1 MCRIYLPR
9 KGLAVFADG
18 ERLSYVHKKGS
29 GVVMASLKYEI
40 ATHVY
45 NAVKYKK
52 EEEKDKDSNPSKTPK
67 ITERSKR
74 QYLDRGIKFGM
85 WCKATYGCRHFDDCR
100 EHIQDYADYLTKEGY
115 SASTIH
121 TYLAGVCRIWEI
133 DMDMIQKPVRHVAQN
148 TRSRGEKAVDKR
160 KDAQRE
166 ASPRLYDF
174 AMKVGLRRREYL
186 RLYDDSLVEDESGYP
201 CIRVRGKGG
210 KVQYQRILPA
220 DIQFVCSYF
229 TDKDADECIFDRKE
243 LTNKIDL
250 HHLRA
255 SQAKRAYLY
264 YLDAIRDPAFKE
276 QLIRELEARFE
287 ANGRQLNHDQIDGKY
302 YLRGLNRKFAQ
313 EHNLPTAYNRLA
325 LMAVSVYHL
334 SHWRLDVTVC
344 NYILAV

>member
-1 MCRIYLPR
+1 
-9 KGLAVFADG
+9 
-18 ERLSYVHKKGS
+18 
-29 GVVMASLKYEI
+29 
-40 ATHVY
+40 
-45 NAVKYKK
+45 
-52 EEEKDKDSNPSKTPK
+52 
-67 ITERSKR
+67 
-74 QYLDRGIKFGM
+74 
-85 WCKATYGCRHFDDCR
+85 
-100 EHIQDYADYLTKEGY
+100 
-115 SASTIH
+115 
-121 TYLAGVCRIWEI
+121 
-133 DMDMIQKPVRHVAQN
+133 MDMIQKPVRHVAQN

-174 AMKVGLRRREYL
+174 AIKVGLRRREYL
-186 RLYDDSLVEDESGYP
+186 RLYGDSLVEDESGYP

-210 KVQYQRILPA
+210 KVQYQRILPT

-287 ANGRQLNHDQIDGKY
+287 INGRKLIHDQIDGKY
-302 YLRGLNRKFAQ
+302 YLRGLNRKFAR

-325 LMAVSVYHL
+325 LMAVSVFHL

>member
-1 MCRIYLPR
+1 
-9 KGLAVFADG
+9 
-18 ERLSYVHKKGS
+18 
-29 GVVMASLKYEI
+29 MASLVYEI
-40 ATHVY
+40 STHIY
-45 NAVKYKK
+45 DKTKYLKPPGKDENGNPAEPVDITKK
-52 EEEKDKDSNPSKTPK
+52 SE
-67 ITERSKR
+67 R
-74 QYLDRGIKFGM
+74 QYKNHAIKFGL
-85 WCKATYGCRHFDDCR
+85 WCKENYKCRHFDDCKS
-100 EHIQDYADYLTKEGY
+100 HIQDYADFLIKEGY

-121 TYLAGVCRIWEI
+121 TYLAAVCRVWGV
-133 DMDMIQKPVRHVAQN
+133 DMDTIQKPVRHVSEN

-174 AMKVGLRRREYL
+174 AARVGLRRREYL
-186 RLYDDSLVEDESGYP
+186 RLYGDSLVEDESGYP

-229 TDKDADECIFDRKE
+229 TDKDANECIFDRKE

-255 SQAKRAYLY
+255 SQAKRAYLH
-264 YLDAIRDPAFKE
+264 YLDAIRAPAFKA

-287 ANGRQLNHDQIDGKY
+287 ANGRKLNHDQIDGKY
-302 YLRGLNRKFAQ
+302 YLRGLNRKFAR
-313 EHNLPTAYNRLA
+313 EHNLPIAYNRMA
-325 LMAVSVYHL
+325 LMAVSVFHL

-344 NYILAV
+344 NYMLAV

>member
-1 MCRIYLPR
+1 
-9 KGLAVFADG
+9 
-18 ERLSYVHKKGS
+18 
-29 GVVMASLKYEI
+29 MASLVHEISTHIYDKTKYL
-40 ATHVY
+40 
-45 NAVKYKK
+45 KPP
-52 EEEKDKDSNPSKTPK
+52 EKDENGNPVDLVK
-67 ITERSKR
+67 ITKKSER
-74 QYLDRGIKFGM
+74 QYKNHAIKFGL
-85 WCKATYGCRHFDDCR
+85 WCKENYKCRHFDDCKS
-100 EHIQDYADYLTKEGY
+100 HIQDYADFLIKEGY

-121 TYLAGVCRIWEI
+121 TYLAAVCRVWEV
-133 DMDMIQKPVRHVAQN
+133 DMSTIQKPERHVSDN
-148 TRSRGEKAVDKR
+148 TRSRGKKAVDTR

-166 ASPRLYDF
+166 AFPRLYDF
-174 AMKVGLRRREYL
+174 AARVGLRRREYL

-229 TDKDADECIFDRKE
+229 TDKDANECIFDRKE

-287 ANGRQLNHDQIDGKY
+287 ANGRKLNHDQIDGKY
-302 YLRGLNRKFAQ
+302 YLRGLNRKFAR
-313 EHNLPTAYNRLA
+313 EHNLPIAYNRLA
-325 LMAVSVYHL
+325 LMAVSVFHL

-344 NYILAV
+344 NYMLAV

>member
-1 MCRIYLPR
+1 
-9 KGLAVFADG
+9 
-18 ERLSYVHKKGS
+18 
-29 GVVMASLKYEI
+29 MASLVYEI
-40 ATHVY
+40 STHIY
-45 NAVKYKK
+45 DKTKYLKPP
-52 EEEKDKDSNPSKTPK
+52 EKDENSDPAELVD
-67 ITERSKR
+67 ITKKSER
-74 QYLDRGIKFGM
+74 QYKNHAIKFGL
-85 WCKATYGCRHFDDCR
+85 WCKENYKCRHFDDCKS
-100 EHIQDYADYLTKEGY
+100 HIQDYADFLIKEGY

-121 TYLAGVCRIWEI
+121 TYLAAVCRVWEV
-133 DMDMIQKPVRHVAQN
+133 DMDTIQKPIRHVSQN

-174 AMKVGLRRREYL
+174 AAKVGLRRREYL
-186 RLYDDSLVEDESGYP
+186 RLYGDSLVEDESGYP

-210 KVQYQRILPA
+210 KVQYQRILPT

-229 TDKDADECIFDRKE
+229 TDKDANECIFDRKE

-255 SQAKRAYLY
+255 SQAKRAYLH
-264 YLDAIRDPAFKE
+264 YLDAIRDPAFKA

-302 YLRGLNRKFAQ
+302 YLRGLNRKFAR

>member
-1 MCRIYLPR
+1 
-9 KGLAVFADG
+9 
-18 ERLSYVHKKGS
+18 
-29 GVVMASLKYEI
+29 MASLVYEI
-40 ATHVY
+40 STHIY
-45 NAVKYKK
+45 DKTKYLKPPGKDENGNPAEPVDITKK
-52 EEEKDKDSNPSKTPK
+52 SE
-67 ITERSKR
+67 R
-74 QYLDRGIKFGM
+74 QYKNHAIKFGL
-85 WCKATYGCRHFDDCR
+85 WCKENYKCRHFDDCKS
-100 EHIQDYADYLTKEGY
+100 HIQDYADFLIKEGY

-121 TYLAGVCRIWEI
+121 TYLAAVCRVWGV
-133 DMDMIQKPVRHVAQN
+133 DMDTIQKPVRHVSEN

-174 AMKVGLRRREYL
+174 AARVGLRRREYL
-186 RLYDDSLVEDESGYP
+186 RLYGDSLVEDESGYP

-229 TDKDADECIFDRKE
+229 TDKDANECIFDRKE

-255 SQAKRAYLY
+255 SQAKRAYLH
-264 YLDAIRDPAFKE
+264 YLDAIRAPAFKA

-287 ANGRQLNHDQIDGKY
+287 ANGRKLNHDQIDGKY
-302 YLRGLNRKFAQ
+302 YLRGLNRKFAR
-313 EHNLPTAYNRLA
+313 EHNLPIAYNRLA
-325 LMAVSVYHL
+325 LMAVSVFHL

-344 NYILAV
+344 NYMLAV

>member
-1 MCRIYLPR
+1 
-9 KGLAVFADG
+9 
-18 ERLSYVHKKGS
+18 
-29 GVVMASLKYEI
+29 MASLVHEISTRVYSKIKYL
-40 ATHVY
+40 
-45 NAVKYKK
+45 KSP
-52 EEEKDKDSNPSKTPK
+52 EKDENGNLAEPVK
-67 ITERSKR
+67 ITKKSEK
-74 QYLDRGIKFGM
+74 QYKDHAIKFGL
-85 WCKATYGCRHFDDCR
+85 WCKEKYKCRHFDDCR

-121 TYLAGVCRIWEI
+121 TYLAAVCQVWGV
-133 DMDMIQKPVRHVAQN
+133 DMDTIQKPVRHVSEN

-174 AMKVGLRRREYL
+174 AARVGLRRREYL
-186 RLYDDSLVEDESGYP
+186 RLYGNSLVKDESGYP

-210 KVQYQRILPA
+210 KVQYQRILPT

-250 HHLRA
+250 HRLRA

-302 YLRGLNRKFAQ
+302 YLRGLNRKFAR

-325 LMAVSVYHL
+325 LMAVSVFHL

>member
-1 MCRIYLPR
+1 
-9 KGLAVFADG
+9 
-18 ERLSYVHKKGS
+18 
-29 GVVMASLKYEI
+29 MASLVYEI
-40 ATHVY
+40 STHIY
-45 NAVKYKK
+45 DKTKYLKPPGKDENGNPAEPVDITKK
-52 EEEKDKDSNPSKTPK
+52 SE
-67 ITERSKR
+67 R
-74 QYLDRGIKFGM
+74 QYKNHAIKFGL
-85 WCKATYGCRHFDDCR
+85 WCKENYKCRHFDDCKS
-100 EHIQDYADYLTKEGY
+100 HIQDYADFLIKEGY

-121 TYLAGVCRIWEI
+121 TYLAAVCRVWGV
-133 DMDMIQKPVRHVAQN
+133 DMDTIQKPVRHVSEN

-174 AMKVGLRRREYL
+174 AARVGLRRREYL
-186 RLYDDSLVEDESGYP
+186 RLYGDSLVEDESGYP

-229 TDKDADECIFDRKE
+229 TDKDANECIFDRKE

-255 SQAKRAYLY
+255 SQAKRAYLH
-264 YLDAIRDPAFKE
+264 YLDAIRAPAFKA

-287 ANGRQLNHDQIDGKY
+287 VNGRKLNHDQIDGKY
-302 YLRGLNRKFAQ
+302 YLRGLNRKFAR
-313 EHNLPTAYNRLA
+313 EHNLPIAYNRMA
-325 LMAVSVYHL
+325 PMAVSVFHL

-344 NYILAV
+344 NYMLAV

>member
-1 MCRIYLPR
+1 
-9 KGLAVFADG
+9 
-18 ERLSYVHKKGS
+18 
-29 GVVMASLKYEI
+29 MASLVYEI
-40 ATHVY
+40 STHIY
-45 NAVKYKK
+45 DKTKYLKPP
-52 EEEKDKDSNPSKTPK
+52 EKDENGNPAEPVN
-67 ITERSKR
+67 ITRKSER
-74 QYLDRGIKFGM
+74 QYKNHAIKFGL
-85 WCKATYGCRHFDDCR
+85 WCKEKYKCRHFDDCKS
-100 EHIQDYADYLTKEGY
+100 HIQDYADYLTKEGY

-121 TYLAGVCRIWEI
+121 TYLAAVCRVWGV
-133 DMDMIQKPVRHVAQN
+133 DMGTVQKPERHVSQN
-148 TRSRGEKAVDKR
+148 TRSRGRKAVDKR

-174 AMKVGLRRREYL
+174 AAKVGLRRREYL
-186 RLYDDSLVEDESGYP
+186 RLYGNSLVADESGYP
-201 CIRVRGKGG
+201 SIRVKGKGG
-210 KVQYQRILPA
+210 KIQYQRILPT
-220 DIQFVCSYF
+220 DIQFICSYF

-264 YLDAIRDPAFKE
+264 YLDAIRDPAFKA

-302 YLRGLNRKFAQ
+302 YLRGLNRKFAR

-325 LMAVSVYHL
+325 LMAVSVFHL

>member
-1 MCRIYLPR
+1 
-9 KGLAVFADG
+9 
-18 ERLSYVHKKGS
+18 
-29 GVVMASLKYEI
+29 MASLVHEISTHIYDKTKYL
-40 ATHVY
+40 
-45 NAVKYKK
+45 KPP
-52 EEEKDKDSNPSKTPK
+52 EKDENGNPAEPVK
-67 ITERSKR
+67 ITKKSER
-74 QYLDRGIKFGM
+74 QYKNHAIKFGL
-85 WCKATYGCRHFDDCR
+85 WCKGNYKCRHFDDCKS
-100 EHIQDYADYLTKEGY
+100 HIQDYADFLIKEGY

-121 TYLAGVCRIWEI
+121 TYLAAVCRVWSV
-133 DMDMIQKPVRHVAQN
+133 DMSTIQKPERHVSQN

-174 AMKVGLRRREYL
+174 AARVGLRRREYL
-186 RLYDDSLVEDESGYP
+186 RLYGNSLVADESGYP
-201 CIRVRGKGG
+201 SIRVKGKGG
-210 KVQYQRILPA
+210 KVQYQRILPT

-264 YLDAIRDPAFKE
+264 YLDAIREPAFKE

-302 YLRGLNRKFAQ
+302 YLRGLNRKFAR
-313 EHNLPTAYNRLA
+313 EHNLPIAYNRLA
-325 LMAVSVYHL
+325 LMAVSVFHL

>member
-1 MCRIYLPR
+1 M
-9 KGLAVFADG
+9 
-18 ERLSYVHKKGS
+18 
-29 GVVMASLKYEI
+29 
-40 ATHVY
+40 
-45 NAVKYKK
+45 
-52 EEEKDKDSNPSKTPK
+52 
-67 ITERSKR
+67 
-74 QYLDRGIKFGM
+74 
-85 WCKATYGCRHFDDCR
+85 
-100 EHIQDYADYLTKEGY
+100 
-115 SASTIH
+115 ST
-121 TYLAGVCRIWEI
+121 
-133 DMDMIQKPVRHVAQN
+133 IQKPERHVSDN
-148 TRSRGEKAVDKR
+148 TRSRGKKAVDKR

-174 AMKVGLRRREYL
+174 AAKVGLRRREYL
-186 RLYDDSLVEDESGYP
+186 RLYGDSLVEDESGYP

-229 TDKDADECIFDRKE
+229 TDKDANECIFDRKE

-302 YLRGLNRKFAQ
+302 YLRGLNRKFAR

-325 LMAVSVYHL
+325 LMAVSVFHL

>member
-1 MCRIYLPR
+1 MRTAIRRNPLI
-9 KGLAVFADG
+9 LQ
-18 ERLSYVHKKGS
+18 KKS
-29 GVVMASLKYEI
+29 E
-40 ATHVY
+40 
-45 NAVKYKK
+45 
-52 EEEKDKDSNPSKTPK
+52 
-67 ITERSKR
+67 R
-74 QYLDRGIKFGM
+74 QYKNHAIKFGL
-85 WCKATYGCRHFDDCR
+85 WCKENYKCRHFDDCKS
-100 EHIQDYADYLTKEGY
+100 HIQDYADFLIKEGY

-121 TYLAGVCRIWEI
+121 TYLAAVCRVWGV
-133 DMDMIQKPVRHVAQN
+133 DMDTIQKPVRHVSEN

-174 AMKVGLRRREYL
+174 AARVGLRRREYL
-186 RLYDDSLVEDESGYP
+186 RLYGDSLVEDESGYP

-229 TDKDADECIFDRKE
+229 TDKDANECIFDRKE

-255 SQAKRAYLY
+255 SQAKRAYLH
-264 YLDAIRDPAFKE
+264 YLDAIRAPAFKA

-287 ANGRQLNHDQIDGKY
+287 ANGRKLNHDQIDGKY
-302 YLRGLNRKFAQ
+302 YLRGLNRKFAR
-313 EHNLPTAYNRLA
+313 EHNLPIAYNRLA
-325 LMAVSVYHL
+325 LMAVSVFHL

-344 NYILAV
+344 NYMLAV

>member
-1 MCRIYLPR
+1 
-9 KGLAVFADG
+9 
-18 ERLSYVHKKGS
+18 
-29 GVVMASLKYEI
+29 MASLVYEI
-40 ATHVY
+40 STHIY
-45 NAVKYKK
+45 DKSKYLKPP
-52 EEEKDKDSNPSKTPK
+52 EKDENGNPAEPVN
-67 ITERSKR
+67 ITRKSER
-74 QYLDRGIKFGM
+74 QYKNHAIKFGR
-85 WCKATYGCRHFDDCR
+85 WCKETYKCRHFDDCKS
-100 EHIQDYADYLTKEGY
+100 HIQDYADFLVKEGY

-121 TYLAGVCRIWEI
+121 TYLAAVCRVWSV
-133 DMDMIQKPVRHVAQN
+133 DMSTIQKPERHVSQN

-186 RLYDDSLVEDESGYP
+186 RLYGDSLVKDESGYP
-201 CIRVRGKGG
+201 CIRVKGKGG

-243 LTNKIDL
+243 LMNKIDL
-250 HHLRA
+250 HRLRA

-264 YLDAIRDPAFKE
+264 YLGAIRDPAFKE

-287 ANGRQLNHDQIDGKY
+287 ANGRKLIHDQIDGKY
-302 YLRGLNRKFAQ
+302 YLRGLNRKFAR

-325 LMAVSVYHL
+325 LMAVSVFHL

>member
-1 MCRIYLPR
+1 
-9 KGLAVFADG
+9 
-18 ERLSYVHKKGS
+18 
-29 GVVMASLKYEI
+29 MASLVYEI
-40 ATHVY
+40 STHIY
-45 NAVKYKK
+45 DKTKYLKPP
-52 EEEKDKDSNPSKTPK
+52 EKDENSNPAEPVN
-67 ITERSKR
+67 ITKKSER
-74 QYLDRGIKFGM
+74 QYKNHAIKFGF
-85 WCKATYGCRHFDDCR
+85 WCKETYKCRHFDDCKS
-100 EHIQDYADYLTKEGY
+100 HIQDYADFLIKEGY

-121 TYLAGVCRIWEI
+121 TYLAAVCRVWGV
-133 DMDMIQKPVRHVAQN
+133 DMGTIQKPVRHVSEN

-174 AMKVGLRRREYL
+174 AAKVGLRRREYL
-186 RLYDDSLVEDESGYP
+186 RLYGNSLVADESGYP
-201 CIRVRGKGG
+201 SICVKGKGG
-210 KVQYQRILPA
+210 KIQYQRILPT

-229 TDKDADECIFDRKE
+229 TNKDADECIFDRKE

-264 YLDAIRDPAFKE
+264 YLDNIRDPAFKE

-287 ANGRQLNHDQIDGKY
+287 ANGRKLNHDQIDGKY

-325 LMAVSVYHL
+325 LMAVSVFHL
-334 SHWRLDVTVC
+334 AHWRLDVTVC

>member
-1 MCRIYLPR
+1 
-9 KGLAVFADG
+9 
-18 ERLSYVHKKGS
+18 
-29 GVVMASLKYEI
+29 MASLVYEI
-40 ATHVY
+40 STHIY
-45 NAVKYKK
+45 DKTKYLKPPGKDENGNPAEPVDITKK
-52 EEEKDKDSNPSKTPK
+52 SE
-67 ITERSKR
+67 R
-74 QYLDRGIKFGM
+74 QYKNHAIKFGL
-85 WCKATYGCRHFDDCR
+85 WCKENYKCRHFDDCKS
-100 EHIQDYADYLTKEGY
+100 HIQDYADFLIKEGY

-121 TYLAGVCRIWEI
+121 TYLAAVCRVWGV
-133 DMDMIQKPVRHVAQN
+133 DMDTIQKPVRHVSEN

-174 AMKVGLRRREYL
+174 AARVGLRRREYL
-186 RLYDDSLVEDESGYP
+186 RLYGDSLVEDESGYP

-229 TDKDADECIFDRKE
+229 TDKDANECIFDRKE

-264 YLDAIRDPAFKE
+264 YLDAIRDPAFKA

-302 YLRGLNRKFAQ
+302 YLRGLNRKFAR

>member
-1 MCRIYLPR
+1 MILQ
-9 KGLAVFADG
+9 
-18 ERLSYVHKKGS
+18 KKS
-29 GVVMASLKYEI
+29 E
-40 ATHVY
+40 
-45 NAVKYKK
+45 
-52 EEEKDKDSNPSKTPK
+52 
-67 ITERSKR
+67 R
-74 QYLDRGIKFGM
+74 QYKNHAIKFGL
-85 WCKATYGCRHFDDCR
+85 WCKENYKCRHFDDCKS
-100 EHIQDYADYLTKEGY
+100 HIQDYADFLIKEGY

-121 TYLAGVCRIWEI
+121 TYLAAVCRVWGV
-133 DMDMIQKPVRHVAQN
+133 DMDTIQKPVRHVSEN

-174 AMKVGLRRREYL
+174 AARVGLRRREYL
-186 RLYDDSLVEDESGYP
+186 RLYGDSLVEDESGYP

-229 TDKDADECIFDRKE
+229 TDKDANECIFDRKE

-255 SQAKRAYLY
+255 SQAKRAYLH
-264 YLDAIRDPAFKE
+264 YLDAIRAPAFKA

-287 ANGRQLNHDQIDGKY
+287 ANGRKLNHDQIDGKY
-302 YLRGLNRKFAQ
+302 YLRGLNRKFAR
-313 EHNLPTAYNRLA
+313 EHNLPIAYNRLA
-325 LMAVSVYHL
+325 LMAVSVFHL

-344 NYILAV
+344 NYMLAV

>member
-1 MCRIYLPR
+1 
-9 KGLAVFADG
+9 
-18 ERLSYVHKKGS
+18 
-29 GVVMASLKYEI
+29 
-40 ATHVY
+40 
-45 NAVKYKK
+45 
-52 EEEKDKDSNPSKTPK
+52 
-67 ITERSKR
+67 
-74 QYLDRGIKFGM
+74 
-85 WCKATYGCRHFDDCR
+85 
-100 EHIQDYADYLTKEGY
+100 
-115 SASTIH
+115 
-121 TYLAGVCRIWEI
+121 
-133 DMDMIQKPVRHVAQN
+133 MDTIQKPVRHVSEN

-174 AMKVGLRRREYL
+174 AARVGLRRREYL

-229 TDKDADECIFDRKE
+229 TDKDANECIFDRKE

-255 SQAKRAYLY
+255 SQAKRAYLH
-264 YLDAIRDPAFKE
+264 YLDAIRAPAFKA

-302 YLRGLNRKFAQ
+302 YLRGLNRKFAR
-313 EHNLPTAYNRLA
+313 EHNLPAAYNRLA
-325 LMAVSVYHL
+325 LMAVSVFHL

-344 NYILAV
+344 NYMLAV

>member
-1 MCRIYLPR
+1 
-9 KGLAVFADG
+9 
-18 ERLSYVHKKGS
+18 
-29 GVVMASLKYEI
+29 MASLVHEISTHIYDKTKYL
-40 ATHVY
+40 
-45 NAVKYKK
+45 KPP
-52 EEEKDKDSNPSKTPK
+52 EKDENGNPVDLVK
-67 ITERSKR
+67 ITKKSER
-74 QYLDRGIKFGM
+74 QYKNHAIKFGL
-85 WCKATYGCRHFDDCR
+85 WCKENYKCRHFDDCKS
-100 EHIQDYADYLTKEGY
+100 HIQDYADFLIKEGY

-121 TYLAGVCRIWEI
+121 TYLAAVCRVWEV
-133 DMDMIQKPVRHVAQN
+133 DMSTIQKPERHVSDN
-148 TRSRGEKAVDKR
+148 TRSRGKKAVDTR

-174 AMKVGLRRREYL
+174 AARVGLRRREYL

-229 TDKDADECIFDRKE
+229 TDKDANECIFDRKE

-255 SQAKRAYLY
+255 SQAKRAYLH
-264 YLDAIRDPAFKE
+264 YLDAIRAPAFKA

-287 ANGRQLNHDQIDGKY
+287 ANGRKLNHDQIDGKY
-302 YLRGLNRKFAQ
+302 YLRGLNRKFAR
-313 EHNLPTAYNRLA
+313 EHNLPIAYNRLA
-325 LMAVSVYHL
+325 LMAVSVFHL

-344 NYILAV
+344 NYMLAV